1 MAVPSFEKGDV
12 VIDPISITAAVSGA
26 TAAFNTI
33 KSMIAAGRD
42 MESCIGDVSRWM
54 RMASDVDQAAKQ
66 AKNPPLFKKLLSA
79 GSVEEEALQAYAAK
93 KKLEAQRQEL
103 KNFLNMSYGP
113 QAWADLIQLE
123 GKIRKQRQEA
133 IYKQQEKRRQIL
145 EVLAVLTATML
156 VGAALLFI
164 IWVAV
169 QA

>member
-1 MAVPSFEKGDV
+1 MPAASEGDA
-12 VIDPISITAAVSGA
+12 VIDPITITAAVSGA

-42 MESCIGDVSRWM
+42 MESCMGDVSRWM

-145 EVLAVLTATML
+145 EVLAVLTATLL
-156 VGAALLFI
+156 VGAAALFI

>member
-1 MAVPSFEKGDV
+1 MAMPSFEKGDV

-42 MESCIGDVSRWM
+42 IESCMGDVSRWM

-145 EVLAVLTATML
+145 EVLAVLTAILL

>member
-1 MAVPSFEKGDV
+1 MAVSSFEKGDV